1 MQLFPET
8 TSGESNMQVM
18 NVPMDAIIGSQLL
31 GKYSDRIEKLG
42 FGSLNWL
49 LGTNPL
55 RFSFVSGY
63 GEDSV
68 KGVFSNIYN
77 TDGKQGIPKGYM
89 PGGPNAYEGGRP
101 VKVCSKMLH
110 QKYR

>member
-1 MQLFPET
+1 
-8 TSGESNMQVM
+8 M

-89 PGGPNAYEGGRP
+89 PGGPNAYEGG
-101 VKVCSKMLH
+101 
-110 QKYR
+110 

>member
-1 MQLFPET
+1 
-8 TSGESNMQVM
+8 
-18 NVPMDAIIGSQLL
+18 MDAIIGSQLL

-68 KGVFSNIYN
+68 KEYSAIFTIRTASREFRKDTCLV
-77 TDGKQGIPKGYM
+77 DQMLMKVQACQG
-89 PGGPNAYEGGRP
+89 
-101 VKVCSKMLH
+101 CSKMLH